1 MMYVFGWTQAPA
13 DQPRDTKLA
22 DQEQRYWVNFATK
35 GDPNGPGLPI
45 WSKSGPA
52 DAYMDF
58 ASDGAMAKAG
68 LRTAACN
75 IYAQKVERGLTAMMA
90 ARKTP

>member
-1 MMYVFGWTQAPA
+1 
-13 DQPRDTKLA
+13 
-22 DQEQRYWVNFATK
+22 K
-35 GDPNGPGLPI
+35 GDPNGSGLPT

-58 ASDGAMAKAG
+58 TSDGAAPKAG

-75 IYAQKVERGLTAMMA
+75 IYAQKVERGMAALTAK
-90 ARKTP
+90 RTVP